1 MKHPLPTGL
10 GKVQPGAI
18 GNMHTNTM
26 FGWLMDHSPLGR
38 KYRKLT
44 GDKVGKCPSHSV
56 MFVPDGDDNLC
67 VGDVTVPVCFWMPWT
82 NFASKIQS
90 GAYSNVRL
98 LRVAGSTVDQRNAAA
113 KWWNDHVHNS
123 PYDIFAYPKLV
134 AQVLFGWRF
143 TSEDGF
149 SFAHYCTE
157 ANKEAWN
164 NVMAPNIYPIN
175 STPVTEI
182 ELWKK
187 GRLEEIT

>member
-1 MKHPLPTGL
+1 MKYPIPTSL
-10 GKVQPGAI
+10 SKVQPGDI
-18 GNMHTNTM
+18 GNLHTNTM

-67 VGDVTVPVCFWMPWT
+67 VGDVTVPVCFWMPLT

-123 PYDIFAYPKLV
+123 PYDIWAYPKLV
-134 AQVLFGWRF
+134 MQVLFGVRF
-143 TSEDGF
+143 STEDGF
-149 SFAHYCTE
+149 TWANYCTE
-157 ANKEAWN
+157 ANEDAWN
-164 NVMAPNIYPIN
+164 NVAPNTYPIN

-182 ELWKK
+182 DLWKK
-187 GRLEEIT
+187 GILEEII